1 MNWKW
6 IIVFFL
12 LLILVIFATQN
23 YEIVEIKFLLWSFKT
38 SRAIIILLALLVG
51 ILIGWI
57 TTIMRKN
64 KRKEPFAKLQA
75 V

>member
-6 IIVFFL
+6 IVIFIL
-12 LLILVIFATQN
+12 LLILVIFAMQN
-23 YEIVEIKFLLWSFKT
+23 YEIVEIKFLLWSFRT
-38 SRAIIILLALLVG
+38 SRAIIIFGALLVG

-64 KRKEPFAKLQA
+64 KRIKNE
-75 V
+75 